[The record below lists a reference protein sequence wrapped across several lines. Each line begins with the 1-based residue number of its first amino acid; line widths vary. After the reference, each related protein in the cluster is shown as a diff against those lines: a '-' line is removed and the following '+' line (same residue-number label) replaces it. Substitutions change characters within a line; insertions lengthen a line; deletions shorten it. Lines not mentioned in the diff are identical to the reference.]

1 MLTVLNITINDY
13 IICLESF
20 FSLPKG
26 IVHFDF
32 GLASIF
38 WFLLFSNNG
47 NDYNG
52 LFTVNP

>member
-1 MLTVLNITINDY
+1 MVLNITINDY